1 MPAAIVAVGAIAA
14 GSAATAAAVAAGWVV
29 AGGIGAAIIGGVT
42 SMAVSAMLGNAM
54 GLNKQQD
61 QGSSSQQSSMARGL
75 LINTASTIDPIPVV
89 YGSRRVGGSRVL
101 TEVSGDSNEYLHLVI
116 TLGEGPIS
124 AINTVY
130 IDGVDS
136 SDARFSG
143 LVSIEK
149 YLGAHDQAASA
160 GLMAALPGKWTSAH
174 RGLGVAYI
182 WVRLKFNQDAFSG
195 LPTIT
200 ADVDGRTLYDP
211 RDTLTKFSSN
221 PALCVRD
228 YLTNSLY
235 GRGVSSSGLD
245 EASWISGANTCDVTY
260 TDPQSVARAT
270 HTCNGVVNTDE
281 NTLENMRQMLTS
293 CRGSLLYSARGY
305 GLLVDKAE
313 TPTTFEFNEDNIVGQ
328 WQISAGSKRTRF
340 NRVRGNWYNP
350 DRDWQ
355 PDIWPAD
362 STVFRAADNGLL
374 LEAQIEL
381 PFTTNTYEAQIKTE
395 RHLRQSRF
403 GQALTFRATIA
414 GLDCEVG
421 DVVPLTHSTPGYVSK
436 PFRVARMTLASS
448 DEVEVEVAEYDDSVY
463 SVTPLTTPRATP
475 ATSLPDPFTVPA
487 PGVPSVTET
496 LYETTGS
503 AGVKSRASM
512 SWAAVENAFV
522 TRYLPEYKLAA
533 VSVWTTLPATTSTS
547 VDIEDLAPGNYQFRV
562 RAENSMG
569 VRGAYSATTTKT
581 LLGLTAP
588 PADVTGF
595 SVTKSA
601 GIGRAEWS
609 LHADLDVRQ
618 GGIICIRHSPLTT
631 GALWENG
638 VIVQEF
644 SGNAVSG
651 DLPLMTGTYM
661 AKARDSSNPANWST
675 NAVSF
680 VATEGMVTGFT
691 TVASSI
697 QHATFAGAKSNV
709 AVMDGALRLAGLSTI
724 SGMATPVSEWGKIS
738 SLGGI
743 SATGSYTFDAVLD
756 LTTVAT
762 RRFEADIA
770 VTCFDTGD
778 TIAQRGLVSGW
789 GSVAGQVINDCD
801 ATLYIS
807 TTDDDPAGSPT
818 WGPWT
823 PFFVGDFT
831 CRAAR
836 KKLDLASGQPTH
848 NIRVSTLRVD
858 VKEPV

>member
-1 MPAAIVAVGAIAA
+1 MPAAIIAVGAIAA

-42 SMAVSAMLGNAM
+42 SMAVSAVLGNAM
-54 GLNKQQD
+54 GLNKQPD
-61 QGSSSQQSSMARGL
+61 AAGQQSSMARGL
-75 LINTASTIDPIPVV
+75 LVNTAGTIDPIPVI

-116 TLGEGPIS
+116 VLGEGAVS

-149 YLGAHDQAASA
+149 HLGEHDQAASS
-160 GLMAALPGKWTSAH
+160 GLMAALPGKWTAEH
-174 RGLGVAYI
+174 RGRGVAYL
-182 WVRLKFNQDAFSG
+182 WMRLKFNSDAFSG

-200 ADVDGRTLYDP
+200 ADVDGRTVYDP

-228 YLTNSLY
+228 YLTNALY
-235 GRGVSSSGLD
+235 GRGVPSASLN
-245 EASWISGANTCDVTY
+245 EASWIAGANTCDVTY
-260 TDPQSVARAT
+260 TDPQAVVRAT
-270 HTCNGVVNTDE
+270 HTCNGVVNTDM

-293 CRGSLLYSARGY
+293 CRGSLLYSALGY
-305 GLLVDKAE
+305 GLLIDKAE

-340 NRVRGNWYNP
+340 NRVRANWYNP
-350 DRDWQ
+350 DREWQ
-355 PDIWPAD
+355 PDIWAAD
-362 STVFRAADNGLL
+362 STTFRADDNGLL

-381 PFTTNTYEAQIKTE
+381 PFTTVTYEAQIKSE

-403 GQALTFRATIA
+403 GQMLSFRATIA

-421 DVVPLTHSTPGYVSK
+421 DVVPVTHGTPGYASK
-436 PFRVARMTLASS
+436 PFRVARMSLASS
-448 DEVEVEVAEYDDSVY
+448 DEVEVEMVEYDDSVY
-463 SVTPLTTPRATP
+463 SATPLTTPRATP
-475 ATSLPDPFTVPA
+475 ATNLPDPFTVPA

-512 SWAAVENAFV
+512 SWAPVPNAYV
-522 TRYLPEYKLAA
+522 NRYLPEYKLAA
-533 VSVWTTLPATTSTS
+533 DSTWTTLPGTVSTS
-547 VDIEDLAPGNYQFRV
+547 VDIADLAPGSYQFRV
-562 RAENSMG
+562 RAENSIG
-569 VRGAYSATTTKT
+569 VRSAYSATLTKQ

-588 PADVTGF
+588 PVDVTGF
-595 SVTKSA
+595 CVTKSA
-601 GIGRAEWS
+601 GIARAEWTR
-609 LHADLDVRQ
+609 HTDLDVRQ

-631 GALWENG
+631 GAVWENG

-644 SGNAVSG
+644 NGGAVGG
-651 DLPLMTGTYM
+651 DLPLMSGTYM
-661 AKARDSSNPANWST
+661 AKARDSSGNWST

-691 TVASSI
+691 TVASSV
-697 QHATFAGAKSNV
+697 QDSTFTGAKSNV
-709 AVMDGALRLAGLSTI
+709 AVMDGSLRLAGLATI
-724 SGMATPVSEWGKIS
+724 SSMATPVSEWGKIS

-770 VTCFDTGD
+770 VTSFDTGD
-778 TIAQRGLVSGW
+778 TISQRGLVSGW

-801 ATLYIS
+801 ATLYAS
-807 TTDDDPAGSPT
+807 TTDDDPSGAPT
-818 WGPWT
+818 WGAWT
-823 PFFVGDFT
+823 PFFVSDFT

-836 KKLDLASGQPTH
+836 LKLDLASGQPTH
-848 NIRVSTLRVD
+848 NIRVGTLRVD